1 MIRPTILGLSGNVK
15 RPSRTAA
22 LVDAVVSLAA
32 ERLAGNGRL
41 IELVDAAP
49 VLFRA
54 LRADQLDAEGRAIID
69 AVEAADVI
77 VVGSPVY
84 RASYT
89 GALKHLFDLVDYRAL
104 TGKRVILA
112 ATGGTP
118 LHGLMTEHQL
128 RPLFGFFNALTLPT
142 AIYATE
148 ADFTDYD
155 ISNPAVRERIERAV
169 AELAQVLPA
178 ADRSSPAGGSGHRQ
192 TLVAASA

>member
-1 MIRPTILGLSGNVK
+1 MTRPTILGLSGNVK

-49 VLFRA
+49 ILFRA
-54 LRADQLDAEGRAIID
+54 LRADQLDAEGRAVID
-69 AVEAADVI
+69 AVEAADVL

-104 TGKRVILA
+104 TGKRVILV

-148 ADFTDYD
+148 TDFTDYD
-155 ISNPAVRERIERAV
+155 ISNPAVHERIERAV
-169 AELAQVLPA
+169 SELAQVLPA
-178 ADRSSPAGGSGHRQ
+178 AHQ
-192 TLVAASA
+192 AASASHRPALVVASA

>member
-1 MIRPTILGLSGNVK
+1 MKILGLSGNVK
-15 RPSRTAA
+15 RPSRTAV
-22 LVDAVVSLAA
+22 LVEAIVAA
-32 ERLAGNGRL
+32 AASRLGFTGQT

-49 VLFRA
+49 VLFKA
-54 LRADQLDAEGRAIID
+54 LRSDQLDAEGRAIVD
-69 AVEAADVI
+69 AVEAADVL

-128 RPLFGFFNALTLPT
+128 RPLFGFFNAL
-142 AIYATE
+142 
-148 ADFTDYD
+148 
-155 ISNPAVRERIERAV
+155 S
-169 AELAQVLPA
+169 A
-178 ADRSSPAGGSGHRQ
+178 ADRHLCHRNRFCRVSDYQPYRSRAHRAHRFRTRAGAAFRHPGRHR
-192 TLVAASA
+192 SRS